1 LKKEKIVLIDSNN
14 IAYRAFFALPDT
26 ITTSSGM
33 ITNAVLGF
41 TNMILKLA
49 EDLKP
54 DTMICAFDSK
64 TPTFRHKMFDQY
76 KIHRKKMPDELIHQ
90 IPLIKQVME
99 AFNIVCIE
107 KEGMEADDILA
118 SLAKTAS
125 GAYRQT
131 IIVTGDKD
139 MLQMVSDDIKVLSTK
154 RSITDTIIYDRD
166 GVEKKLGVS
175 PDKVRD
181 LLALAGDSSDN
192 IPGVPGIGPKT
203 AVKLIKQF
211 GNMDSIFE
219 SIESIKSPKLK
230 SMLLEN
236 RELANTSRKL
246 TTLKDDI
253 EIDTGLIENS
263 FRNLDLEKVKKIFE
277 ELEFNNL
284 LNRLPKYIEIM
295 DFKSLRP
302 EKTDRNIKKIN
313 LETFGAGIDLK
324 GYLEKNN
331 KKVFIASIEG
341 EQKIN
346 GLVIYFGEDIAYLVD
361 RESLG
366 RPEIKEVLKGLF
378 EDKKIIKT
386 GIHLKALIKFLL
398 GFNIG
403 IGGSINDMGIM
414 FLILNP
420 LRSGTDIF
428 EISRNILKTEI
439 RELSIGS
446 PESKDTDI
454 KGDSHEEKIKD
465 DQMTLDLGD
474 IAANASIEDEVM
486 IDRSSEQVETLLKSL
501 ALYGQ
506 IEEKIL
512 LSIQE
517 KDLIRTYREI
527 EEPLIK
533 IFAEMEYVGVAVDL
547 DYLSKLIKEYEI
559 KIAALTKE
567 IYSLSGEEFNIN
579 SSRQLGDVLYKKL
592 KLPALKK
599 TKTGLSTDAATL
611 KAIQDTSPVISKLLE
626 YREKNKLKNTYIDVL
641 PNLVDPEDGRVHT
654 NYKQL
659 GTSTG
664 RISSNNPNLQ
674 NIPIRTEY
682 GKQIRKAFIPGKDY
696 DLLMASDY
704 SQIELRVLAHMSE
717 DENLID
723 SFKRQE
729 DIHTRTASEIFAVD
743 YNEVSPELRRK
754 AKAVNFGIIYGM
766 TEFGLASRLSIDENE
781 AREYISKYFGRYPGV
796 SIFIKKLIEDAY
808 KHGYSTTMF
817 GRKRYI
823 KELGSSNG
831 RIRSLGE
838 RFAVNT
844 PIQGSAADIM
854 KLSTIVLFNDL
865 RLKEVDSNIILHVHD
880 ELVLEL
886 KKKDKEVI
894 EKIVKNSMEKCI
906 KLKVALKVDINTGSD
921 WYI

>member
-54 DTMICAFDSK
+54 DTIICAFDSK
-64 TPTFRHKMFDQY
+64 APTFRHKMFDQY
-76 KIHRKKMPDELIHQ
+76 KIHRKKMPDELVHQ

-125 GAYRQT
+125 ETYKQT

-181 LLALAGDSSDN
+181 LLALMGDSSDN

-236 RELANTSRKL
+236 RELAITSRKL

-253 EIDTGLIENS
+253 KIDTGLIENS
-263 FRNLDLEKVKKIFE
+263 FRNLDLEKVKEIFE

-295 DFKSLRP
+295 DFKSVRP
-302 EKTDRNIKKIN
+302 EKTDRNIKKIT
-313 LETFGAGIDLK
+313 LETFGAGIDLES
-324 GYLEKNN
+324 YLEKNN

-341 EQKIN
+341 EQRID

-366 RPEIKEVLKGLF
+366 RPEIKEVLKDLF
-378 EDKKIIKT
+378 EDKNITKT

-439 RELSIGS
+439 RELSIRS
-446 PESKDTDI
+446 PGGKDNDI

-474 IAANASIEDEVM
+474 VAASTGTEGEIM

-533 IFAEMEYVGVAVDL
+533 IFAEMEYVGVAVDI

-559 KIAALTKE
+559 KIAVLTKE

-654 NYKQL
+654 NYNQL

-743 YNEVSPELRRK
+743 YNKVSPELRRK

-906 KLKVALKVDINTGSD
+906 KLKVGLKVDISTGCD

>member
-1 LKKEKIVLIDSNN
+1 
-14 IAYRAFFALPDT
+14 
-26 ITTSSGM
+26 
-33 ITNAVLGF
+33 
-41 TNMILKLA
+41 
-49 EDLKP
+49 
-54 DTMICAFDSK
+54 
-64 TPTFRHKMFDQY
+64 
-76 KIHRKKMPDELIHQ
+76 
-90 IPLIKQVME
+90 
-99 AFNIVCIE
+99 
-107 KEGMEADDILA
+107 
-118 SLAKTAS
+118 
-125 GAYRQT
+125 
-131 IIVTGDKD
+131 
-139 MLQMVSDDIKVLSTK
+139 
-154 RSITDTIIYDRD
+154 
-166 GVEKKLGVS
+166 
-175 PDKVRD
+175 
-181 LLALAGDSSDN
+181 
-192 IPGVPGIGPKT
+192 
-203 AVKLIKQF
+203 
-211 GNMDSIFE
+211 
-219 SIESIKSPKLK
+219 
-230 SMLLEN
+230 
-236 RELANTSRKL
+236 ELANTSRKL

-253 EIDTGLIENS
+253 KIDTGLIENS

-295 DFKSLRP
+295 DFKSVRP
-302 EKTDRNIKKIN
+302 EKTDRNIKKIT
-313 LETFGAGIDLK
+313 LETFGAGIDLE

-341 EQKIN
+341 EQKID

-361 RESLG
+361 RKSLG
-366 RPEIKEVLKGLF
+366 RPEIKEALKDLF
-378 EDKKIIKT
+378 EDKNITKT

-446 PESKDTDI
+446 PGGKDTDI
-454 KGDSHEEKIKD
+454 KSDFHEEKIKD

-474 IAANASIEDEVM
+474 IAASAGTEDEIM

-501 ALYGQ
+501 ALYEQ

-533 IFAEMEYVGVAVDL
+533 IFAEMEHVGVAVDL
-547 DYLSKLIKEYEI
+547 EYLSKLIKEYEI
-559 KIAALTKE
+559 KIAVLTKE

-654 NYKQL
+654 NYNQL

-743 YNEVSPELRRK
+743 YNKVSPELRRK

-906 KLKVALKVDINTGSD
+906 KLKVALKVDISTGCD

>member
-1 LKKEKIVLIDSNN
+1 MKKEKIVLIDSNN

-26 ITTSSGM
+26 ITTSSGI

-49 EDLKP
+49 EDLRP
-54 DTMICAFDSK
+54 DTIICAFDSK

-107 KEGMEADDILA
+107 KDGMEADDILA

-125 GAYRQT
+125 KTYTQT

-154 RSITDTIIYDRD
+154 RSITDTIVYDGD
-166 GVEKKLGVS
+166 GVEKKLGVR
-175 PDKVRD
+175 PDKVKD
-181 LLALAGDSSDN
+181 LLALMGDSSDN

-211 GNMDSIFE
+211 GSMESIFE

-230 SMLLEN
+230 SLLLEN
-236 RELANTSRKL
+236 REIASTSKKL

-253 EIDTGLIENS
+253 KIDPGLIENS
-263 FRNLDLEKVKKIFE
+263 FRNLDLEKVKEIFE

-284 LNRLPKYIEIM
+284 LNRLPKYIGIM
-295 DFKSLRP
+295 DFKDMHP
-302 EKTDRNIKKIN
+302 EKTGRMIRKII
-313 LETFGAGIDLK
+313 LETFNAGIDLRK
-324 GYLEKNN
+324 ILDKNN
-331 KKVFIASIEG
+331 NKVFAASIKG
-341 EQKIN
+341 GQRID
-346 GLVIYFGEDIAYLVD
+346 GLVIYFGEDTAYLLD

-366 RPEIKEVLKGLF
+366 RPEIKETLKDLF
-378 EDKKIIKT
+378 EDKNIIKT
-386 GIHLKALIKFLL
+386 GIHLKALIKFLM
-398 GFNIG
+398 GSGIG
-403 IGGSINDMGIM
+403 INGTINDMEIM

-420 LRSGTDIF
+420 LKSGADIF

-439 RELSIGS
+439 RELTAVPLGGR
-446 PESKDTDI
+446 DTDA
-454 KGDSHEEKIKD
+454 GSEPRDEKVKD
-465 DQMTLDLGD
+465 DQMTFDLGD
-474 IAANASIEDEVM
+474 TAASTDTGDEAK
-486 IDRSSEQVETLLKSL
+486 IDISSEQVENVLKSL
-501 ALYGQ
+501 AFYGQ
-506 IEEKIL
+506 IEEKLL
-512 LSIQE
+512 LSIRE
-517 KDLIRTYREI
+517 KELTRIYREI

-533 IFAEMEYVGVAVDL
+533 ILAEMEYIGVAIDL
-547 DYLSKLIKEYEI
+547 DYLGKLINEYEI
-559 KIAALTKE
+559 GISELTRE
-567 IYSLSGEEFNIN
+567 IYRLSGEEFNIN

-611 KAIQDTSPVISKLLE
+611 KSIQGTSPVIGKILE
-626 YREKNKLKNTYIDVL
+626 YREKTKLKNTYIDVL
-641 PNLVDPEDGRVHT
+641 PGLVHPEDGRVHT
-654 NYKQL
+654 NYNQL

-682 GKQIRKAFIPGKDY
+682 GKQIRKAFIPGKGY

-704 SQIELRVLAHMSE
+704 SQIELRVLAHMSG

-743 YNEVSPELRRK
+743 YSKVSPELRRK
-754 AKAVNFGIIYGM
+754 AKAINFGIIYGM
-766 TEFGLASRLSIDENE
+766 TEFGLASRLSIGEGE
-781 AREYISKYFGRYPGV
+781 AREYINKYFGRYPGV

-808 KHGYSTTMF
+808 RCGYSTTMF

-823 KELGSSNG
+823 KELGSANG

-865 RLKEVDSNIILHVHD
+865 HLKGVDSNIILHVHD

-886 KKKDKEVI
+886 KEKDKEAI
-894 EKIVKNSMEKCI
+894 EKIVKNSMENCV
-906 KLKVALKVDINTGSD
+906 KLKVGLKVDINTSND

>member
-1 LKKEKIVLIDSNN
+1 MKKEKIVLIDSNN

-41 TNMILKLA
+41 TNMILRLV

-54 DTMICAFDSK
+54 YTIICAFDSK

-76 KIHRKKMPDELIHQ
+76 KIHRKKMPDELAHQ
-90 IPLIKQVME
+90 IPLIKQVMK

-125 GAYRQT
+125 ETYEQA

-139 MLQMVSDDIKVLSTK
+139 MLQMVSDNVKVLSTK
-154 RSITDTIIYDRD
+154 RSITDTIIYDSD

-175 PDKVRD
+175 PDKVKD

-211 GNMDSIFE
+211 G
-219 SIESIKSPKLK
+219 SIESIFEGIERIKSPRLK
-230 SMLLEN
+230 TLLLEN
-236 RELANTSRKL
+236 REIVNMSRKL
-246 TTLKDDI
+246 TALKDDI
-253 EIDTGLIENS
+253 KIDSGLIENS
-263 FRNLDLEKVKKIFE
+263 FRNLDLEKVREIFE

-295 DFKSLRP
+295 DFKSIHPKKIERA
-302 EKTDRNIKKIN
+302 IKKIN
-313 LETFGAGIDLK
+313 LKTFDDGINP
-324 GYLEKNN
+324 GTILEKNN

-341 EQKIN
+341 DQGID
-346 GLVIYFGEDIAYLVD
+346 GLMIYFGQDTAYLLD
-361 RESLG
+361 KGDLDK
-366 RPEIKEVLKGLF
+366 PEINVILKDLF
-378 EDKKIIKT
+378 EDKDIIKT
-386 GIHLKALIKFLL
+386 GLHLKALIKFLM
-398 GFNIG
+398 GFKIG
-403 IGGSINDMGIM
+403 IDGIINDMEIM

-420 LRSGTDIF
+420 LKSGADIF

-439 RELSIGS
+439 RELS
-446 PESKDTDI
+446 PESSVNKDTDI
-454 KGDSHEEKIKD
+454 KSDPAEEKKKD
-465 DQMTLDLGD
+465 KQMTLDLGEGPESAD
-474 IAANASIEDEVM
+474 TAGEVK
-486 IDRSSEQVETLLKSL
+486 IDRNSEQVKTLLKSL
-501 ALYGQ
+501 ALYEQ
-506 IEEKIL
+506 IEEIML
-512 LSIQE
+512 LSIRE
-517 KDLIRTYREI
+517 KELTRTYREI
-527 EEPLIK
+527 EEPLIR
-533 IFAEMEYVGVAVDL
+533 ILAEIEYIGVAIDL
-547 DYLSKLIKEYEI
+547 DYLKKLINEYEI
-559 KIAALTKE
+559 KISELTKE
-567 IYSLSGEEFNIN
+567 IYKLSGEEFNIN
-579 SSRQLGDVLYKKL
+579 SSRQLSEILYNKL
-592 KLPALKK
+592 KLPAHKK
-599 TKTGLSTDAATL
+599 IKTGLSTDAATL
-611 KAIQDTSPVISKLLE
+611 KTIQDTSPVIGKILE
-626 YREKNKLKNTYIDVL
+626 YREKTKLKNTYIDVL
-641 PNLVDPEDGRVHT
+641 PGLVYPEDGRVHT
-654 NYKQL
+654 NYNQL

-674 NIPIRTEY
+674 NIPIRTEF
-682 GKQIRKAFIPGKDY
+682 GKQIRKAFIPGNGY

-723 SFKRQE
+723 SFKREE

-743 YNEVSPELRRK
+743 YDEVSPELRRK

-766 TEFGLASRLSIDENE
+766 TEYGLASRLSINEDE
-781 AREYISKYFGRYPGV
+781 AREYINKYFGRYPGV

-808 KHGYSTTMF
+808 KYGYSTTMF

-865 RLKEVDSNIILHVHD
+865 RRKEVDSNIILHVHD

-886 KKKDKEVI
+886 KEKDKSII
-894 EKIVKNSMEKCI
+894 EKIVKNSMENCI
-906 KLKVALKVDINTGSD
+906 ELKVGLKVDINIGSD

>member
-1 LKKEKIVLIDSNN
+1 MKKEKIVLIDSNN

-54 DTMICAFDSK
+54 DTIICAFDSK
-64 TPTFRHKMFDQY
+64 APTFRHKMFDQY

-125 GAYRQT
+125 ETYKQT

-181 LLALAGDSSDN
+181 LLALMGDSSDN

-253 EIDTGLIENS
+253 KIDTGLIENS

-295 DFKSLRP
+295 DFKSVRP
-302 EKTDRNIKKIN
+302 EKTDRNIKKIT
-313 LETFGAGIDLK
+313 LETFGAGIDLES
-324 GYLEKNN
+324 YLEKNN

-341 EQKIN
+341 EQRID

-366 RPEIKEVLKGLF
+366 RPEIKEVLKDLF
-378 EDKKIIKT
+378 EDKNITKT

-439 RELSIGS
+439 RELSIRS
-446 PESKDTDI
+446 PGGKDNDI

-474 IAANASIEDEVM
+474 VAASAGTEGEIM

-559 KIAALTKE
+559 KIAVLTKE

-654 NYKQL
+654 NYNQL

-729 DIHTRTASEIFAVD
+729 DIHTRTASEIFR
-743 YNEVSPELRRK
+743 PR
-754 AKAVNFGIIYGM
+754 
-766 TEFGLASRLSIDENE
+766 
-781 AREYISKYFGRYPGV
+781 AR
-796 SIFIKKLIEDAY
+796 
-808 KHGYSTTMF
+808 
-817 GRKRYI
+817 
-823 KELGSSNG
+823 
-831 RIRSLGE
+831 
-838 RFAVNT
+838 
-844 PIQGSAADIM
+844 
-854 KLSTIVLFNDL
+854 
-865 RLKEVDSNIILHVHD
+865 
-880 ELVLEL
+880 
-886 KKKDKEVI
+886 
-894 EKIVKNSMEKCI
+894 
-906 KLKVALKVDINTGSD
+906 
-921 WYI
+921 

>member
-1 LKKEKIVLIDSNN
+1 MKKEKIVLIDSNN

-26 ITTSSGM
+26 ITTSSGI

-41 TNMILKLA
+41 TNMILRLA
-49 EDLKP
+49 EDLRP

-76 KIHRKKMPDELIHQ
+76 KIHRKKMPDELVHQ

-118 SLAKTAS
+118 SLAKISSETYKQA
-125 GAYRQT
+125 

-139 MLQMVSDDIKVLSTK
+139 MLQMVSDNIKVLSTK
-154 RSITDTIIYDRD
+154 RSITDTIIYDSD

-175 PDKVRD
+175 PDKVKD

-203 AVKLIKQF
+203 AVKLLKQF
-211 GNMDSIFE
+211 G
-219 SIESIKSPKLK
+219 SIESIFEGIENIKSQKLR
-230 SMLLEN
+230 SLLLEN
-236 RELANTSRKL
+236 REIVNMSRKL
-246 TTLKDDI
+246 TALKDDI
-253 EIDTGLIENS
+253 KIDSGLIENS
-263 FRNLDLEKVKKIFE
+263 FRNLDLEKVKEIFE

-295 DFKSLRP
+295 DFKSVYP
-302 EKTDRNIKKIN
+302 KKTERTVRKIT
-313 LETFGAGIDLK
+313 LKTFNAGIKSGDISLK
-324 GYLEKNN
+324 KN

-341 EQKIN
+341 DHGID
-346 GLVIYFGEDIAYLVD
+346 GLMIYFGQDIAYLLD
-361 RESLG
+361 KKDLD
-366 RPEIKEVLKGLF
+366 RPETNVILKGLF
-378 EDKKIIKT
+378 EDKDIIKT
-386 GIHLKALIKFLL
+386 GIHLKALIKFLM
-398 GFNIG
+398 GFKIG
-403 IGGSINDMGIM
+403 IDGIINDMEII

-420 LRSGTDIF
+420 LKSRTDIF

-439 RELSIGS
+439 RELS
-446 PESKDTDI
+446 PESSVSEDGDI
-454 KGDSHEEKIKD
+454 KSDPAEEKKKNN
-465 DQMTLDLGD
+465 QMTLELVEGP
-474 IAANASIEDEVM
+474 ANADAESEVK
-486 IDRSSEQVETLLKSL
+486 IDRNSEQVKTLLKSM
-501 ALYGQ
+501 ALYGE
-506 IEEKIL
+506 IEEKML
-512 LSIQE
+512 LSIRE
-517 KDLIRTYREI
+517 NELTRTYREI
-527 EEPLIK
+527 EEPLIR
-533 IFAEMEYVGVAVDL
+533 IFAEMEYIGVAIDL
-547 DYLSKLIKEYEI
+547 DYIKKLINEYEI
-559 KIAALTKE
+559 EISELTKE
-567 IYSLSGEEFNIN
+567 IYKLSGEEFNIN
-579 SSRQLGDVLYKKL
+579 SSRQLSEILYKKL

-599 TKTGLSTDAATL
+599 IKTGLSTDAATL
-611 KAIQDTSPVISKLLE
+611 KTIQDTSPVIGKILE
-626 YREKNKLKNTYIDVL
+626 YREKTKLKNTYIDVL
-641 PNLVDPEDGRVHT
+641 PDLVHPEDGRIHT
-654 NYKQL
+654 NYNQL

-682 GKQIRKAFIPGKDY
+682 GKQIRKAFIPGNGY

-717 DENLID
+717 DENLIN
-723 SFKRQE
+723 SFKKQE

-743 YNEVSPELRRK
+743 YDKVSPELRRK

-766 TEFGLASRLSIDENE
+766 TEFGLASRLSINEDE
-781 AREYISKYFGRYPGV
+781 AREYINKYFGRYPGI
-796 SIFIKKLIEDAY
+796 SIFIKKLIKDAY
-808 KHGYSTTMF
+808 KYGYSTTMF

-831 RIRSLGE
+831 RIRTLGE

-854 KLSTIVLFNDL
+854 KLSTIVLFNNL
-865 RLKEVDSNIILHVHD
+865 RSKGLDSNIILHVHD

-886 KKKDKEVI
+886 REKDKSII
-894 EKIVKNSMEKCI
+894 EKIVKSSMENCI
-906 KLKVALKVDINTGSD
+906 ELKVGLKVDISIGSD

>member
-1 LKKEKIVLIDSNN
+1 MKKEKIVLIDSNN

-54 DTMICAFDSK
+54 DTIICAFDSK
-64 TPTFRHKMFDQY
+64 APTFRHKMFDQY

-107 KEGMEADDILA
+107 KEGMEADDVLA

-125 GAYRQT
+125 ETYKQT

-181 LLALAGDSSDN
+181 LLALMGDSSDN

-219 SIESIKSPKLK
+219 SIESIESPKLK

-236 RELANTSRKL
+236 RELAITSRKL

-253 EIDTGLIENS
+253 KIDDDLIENS
-263 FRNLDLEKVKKIFE
+263 FRNLDLEKVKEIFE

-295 DFKSLRP
+295 DFKSVRP
-302 EKTDRNIKKIN
+302 EKTDRNIKKIT
-313 LETFGAGIDLK
+313 LETFGAGIDLESS
-324 GYLEKNN
+324 LEKNN

-341 EQKIN
+341 EQRID

-366 RPEIKEVLKGLF
+366 RPEIKEVLKDLF
-378 EDKKIIKT
+378 EDKNVTKT

-439 RELSIGS
+439 RELSIRS
-446 PESKDTDI
+446 PGGKDTDI
-454 KGDSHEEKIKD
+454 KGDSQEEKIKD

-474 IAANASIEDEVM
+474 IAASAGTEGEIM

-559 KIAALTKE
+559 KIAVLTKE

-641 PNLVDPEDGRVHT
+641 PNLVNLEDGRVHT
-654 NYKQL
+654 NYNQL

-674 NIPIRTEY
+674 NIPIRTDY

-743 YNEVSPELRRK
+743 YNKVSPELRRK

-796 SIFIKKLIEDAY
+796 SIFIKKLIKDAY

-886 KKKDKEVI
+886 KEKDKEVI

-906 KLKVALKVDINTGSD
+906 KLKVGLKVDISTGCD